1 MFRHN
6 QLQGRQLEDLSPL
19 FGQAACHLS
28 ERRPTEGALLRY
40 VGENLLRL
48 RDLFQRRARMTRLPT
63 RLFGRRLPQRTRLFG
78 RAVTRRRLATIAAI
92 DGQPVFQFFDSCRQ
106 LSNLCAQLLDQRDHR
121 LWALVVDSSDLFRG
135 QHSASLPKVSCPVR
149 LLAHGQRG

>member
-1 MFRHN
+1 MFSHN
-6 QLQGRQLEDLSPL
+6 QLQGRQLEDLSPFL
-19 FGQAACHLS
+19 GQAACHLS
-28 ERRPTEGALLRY
+28 ERPPTGGAPMRR
-40 VGENLLRL
+40 VGEDLLRL
-48 RDLFQRRARMTRLPT
+48 RDPFQRRARMTRLPT

-106 LSNLCAQLLDQRDHR
+106 LSNLRAQLLDQRDHR
-121 LWALVVDSSDLFRG
+121 LWALVVDSSDLFTG